1 MAMTVVMQLPPSESS
16 KILVNLEWRW
26 NVRSTLRI
34 RQGADDVSERAQAL
48 VYLFTLVQPLTSRA
62 RQRYALGAG

>member
-16 KILVNLEWRW
+16 KILVNLESRYGMCA
-26 NVRSTLRI
+26 RPF
-34 RQGADDVSERAQAL
+34 VSVKAL
-48 VYLFTLVQPLTSRA
+48 MTFPSALAFGLSFYSRRPLTSRA